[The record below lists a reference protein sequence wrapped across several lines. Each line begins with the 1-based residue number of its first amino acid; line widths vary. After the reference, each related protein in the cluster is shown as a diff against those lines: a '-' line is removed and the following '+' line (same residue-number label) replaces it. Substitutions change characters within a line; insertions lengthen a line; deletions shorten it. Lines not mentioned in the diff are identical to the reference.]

1 MKKIMLLFIS
11 VITVIITMFAVAD
24 VAFADTDHVKKTDI
38 EWPVGNGNSRI
49 YFDTET
55 GTITGCSRYVQK
67 VEIPEEING
76 KRVKKIGRDAFFN
89 CIRLEEIV
97 IPNSIESIGDCAF
110 GNCALTEITIP
121 ESVKEIGHN
130 PFTIC
135 KNLESINVSPDN
147 VYYRSISG
155 VLYDRDV
162 TTVIRCPQK
171 TNTIKIPNSVTS
183 IGDEAFSDCEAL
195 EKVKMSN
202 AITSI
207 GTFAF
212 ARCAALNE
220 IIIPSGMRH
229 IARAAFVDCS
239 LVEITIP
246 RSVNFIGEIAFE
258 GCEKLEKITV
268 SPQNEYYAS
277 IQGVLYDKSVTSLI
291 RCPQKTKQVSIPY
304 GVTDIDRHAF
314 SGCTALSKI
323 PIPSS
328 VKTIGSWAFKGCEA
342 LSEITI
348 PDSVKEIGRDPF
360 MRCKNLKSI
369 NVSPDNEYY
378 RSISGVLYDKDVA
391 TVIRC
396 PQKTKQVNIPNNITK
411 LEDYAF
417 TGCTLLSEISIPN
430 SVESIG
436 THTFEECSSIK
447 RIKIPPNVRSLEGNV
462 FMDCT
467 ALTAII
473 IPPKVRY
480 IQQKGMVFAGCSYL
494 TYIIG
499 EKNSYAEIYAKRY
512 GYTFKTTN
520 EYLLSQISKK
530 QYGIFVYDSE
540 GQPIPNASVT
550 FGENAPVLTDEN
562 GLALCPKQT
571 FGIPKLVVSC
581 EGYITYTNSGEN
593 YQKNKDRYDIVVLS
607 KDDEVGLK
615 LNSAVYYNTSD
626 EVKYTVDVLKY
637 TKKLTLTSDDDIT
650 NIFTEYQG
658 DVKFRLECEA
668 VDKNAVV
675 RYELWQNNKKMA
687 ESKDGKFTLT
697 AKPFSSG
704 KPIQV
709 KTFNA
714 KGRSASKTINLVIT
728 KTEPVKH
735 TFEFGSKLKFKIG
748 DSVPILGGQEID
760 IDLKKNIPI
769 EFKISE
775 DSVYAGFN
783 ISNFKD
789 KDINEIRKEMWAVKG
804 LGQLDIS
811 KSNVSKFKNA
821 FEKLAKSETKGKFKA
836 NLIGYAEGKWTT
848 KKGRL
853 QEVKLT
859 AYLAVKLDA
868 SVSTS
873 WDWIFIVVP
882 MTVQVDLGMEAV
894 LAAEAEITF
903 PEFSSSA
910 DLTATLKPY
919 LEIYLGAGVGKLI
932 SAGGYA
938 KGEIE
943 SEFVILGRNEPSG
956 IKSVDATIEAGV
968 KAYLGF
974 REWEYCFASKTYNLY
989 TRTNSPQMLM
999 MHAPEDGAFE
1009 MDMYNAANY
1018 SLQDVSYLEDESEWL
1033 GLYKPMM
1040 LRAARNGQEG
1050 IQIYDLVTTTY
1061 ENAQPSVASNQEK
1074 MVMAY
1079 LRGDKSRSVYNM
1091 TQVMYSVYEAQT
1103 GTWKEPKALDE
1114 MDITGDYAPRLYSD
1128 GTDIYLVYQD
1138 CNTTFDEESGAD
1150 MGNFAKAQVI
1160 KIARFDNDTE
1170 TFVDITSL
1178 SEESLENDCYNTDAV
1193 FGLVE
1198 GTPTVAWI
1206 SNPDP
1211 SDVFRQNN
1219 TNAIQCSKFE
1229 NGRWQKAET
1238 LVSNEGCIT
1247 EVAVGDDGIAYVMD
1261 TDNQLNTADDRV
1273 LKLVQ
1278 DNGVVSVAEGKV
1290 YGLSYTQL
1298 PGSENKKLTW
1308 MSKDGLKKYEG
1319 EALNIADNLTV
1330 ASGYQV
1336 IDNDI
1341 YYVMSEGNQA
1351 NLYKRVYDANTQTW
1365 ADPVQLTESERYVEA
1380 LTVTKF
1386 GDDVFA
1392 TLLNTDLTT
1401 EGEAVNRNCNLG
1413 WTKLNEVTDLA
1424 IISAEYES
1432 EQVKPGAEL
1441 PIQIKIKNNGTTK
1454 IEKVNVTIKDTDGT
1468 AAYSNVQDVLLA
1480 SGEEGFVEAQITMP
1494 ETIAQTNYTVTV
1506 TTEKADKNFADN
1518 EATFTVGYTDLSVGY
1533 EQAQIGD
1540 KQFLYMTVTNES
1552 YVPSGGKLEVKYG
1565 EEVTFE
1571 TEIEELI
1578 NGESTTVA
1586 VGLSDIM
1593 LSNGSSGTISVNVTA
1608 DKEETS
1614 LYNNQELVYM
1624 DMDYQISYFANIK
1637 NNEEAFY
1644 EAVKVYDEALAVTE
1658 ACPTRKGYRL
1668 IGWST
1673 DRKASEPEYRIGDS
1687 ITTNQA
1693 LTLYGVWEENTGK
1706 SGILY
1711 GDVDENFK
1719 IDATDVLWIERYLA
1733 AWEPYAGL
1741 NKETADLNEDGM
1753 IDLKDVTILERYLAK
1768 WKGYGVLPLAI

>member
-24 VAFADTDHVKKTDI
+24 VAFANTSQVKNSDINWTDGVT
-38 EWPVGNGNSRI
+38 GGAI
-49 YFDTET
+49 YFDART
-55 GTITGCSRYVQK
+55 GTITGCDSK
-67 VEIPEEING
+67 VENAKIPESING
-76 KRVKKIGRDAFFN
+76 TKVTKIGRYAFFRCASLTEITLPDTVTCIEYGAFEKCTSLGKITIPNSVTKMEELVFDN
-89 CIRLEEIV
+89 CTLLAEATIPDGVKDLGTFTFYGCTSLRKIKIPRSVESIGSDVFHGCTSLEEIEIPNSVISIGNSAFYECTSLEEIV
-97 IPNSIESIGDCAF
+97 IPNSVTSIGMWAF
-110 GNCALTEITIP
+110 EKCTSLEEIT
-121 ESVKEIGHN
+121 
-130 PFTIC
+130 
-135 KNLESINVSPDN
+135 
-147 VYYRSISG
+147 
-155 VLYDRDV
+155 
-162 TTVIRCPQK
+162 
-171 TNTIKIPNSVTS
+171 IPNSVTS
-183 IGDEAFSDCEAL
+183 IGVSAFSKCEQL
-195 EKVKMSN
+195 QKINVDSGN
-202 AITSI
+202 
-207 GTFAF
+207 
-212 ARCAALNE
+212 LNYKSVDGVVYDKSVVELIFWPNGKTE
-220 IIIPSGMRH
+220 IIIPDSVTS
-229 IARAAFVDCS
+229 IATAAFIGCTS
-239 LVEITIP
+239 LREITIP
-246 RSVNFIGEIAFE
+246 NSVTSIGERAFE
-258 GCEKLEKITV
+258 NCTSLEKITI
-268 SPQNEYYAS
+268 PN
-277 IQGVLYDKSVTSLI
+277 SVTSI
-291 RCPQKTKQVSIPY
+291 GER
-304 GVTDIDRHAF
+304 AF
-314 SGCTALSKI
+314 YGCTSL
-323 PIPSS
+323 
-328 VKTIGSWAFKGCEA
+328 E
-342 LSEITI
+342 EITI
-348 PDSVKEIGRDPF
+348 PNSVTLINHVAFYGCTSLKEI
-360 MRCKNLKSI
+360 I
-369 NVSPDNEYY
+369 
-378 RSISGVLYDKDVA
+378 
-391 TVIRC
+391 
-396 PQKTKQVNIPNNITK
+396 
-411 LEDYAF
+411 
-417 TGCTLLSEISIPN
+417 IPN
-430 SVESIG
+430 SVTSIG
-436 THTFEECSSIK
+436 SSAFGK
-447 RIKIPPNVRSLEGNV
+447 CDSL
-462 FMDCT
+462 
-467 ALTAII
+467 
-473 IPPKVRY
+473 R
-480 IQQKGMVFAGCSYL
+480 
-494 TYIIG
+494 YIIG
-499 EKNSYAEIYAKRY
+499 YKSSYAEEYAKTH
-512 GYTFKTTN
+512 GYTFKTIGDH
-520 EYLLSQISKK
+520 LSAIVEKK

-550 FGENAPVLTDEN
+550 FGDNAPVLTDEN

-1091 TQVMYSVYEAQT
+1091 TQVMYSVYDAQT

-1454 IEKVNVTIKDTDGT
+1454 IEKVNVTITDTDGT
-1468 AAYSNVQDVLLA
+1468 AVYSNAQDVLLA
-1480 SGEEGFVEAQITMP
+1480 SGEEGFIEAQLTMP

-1518 EATFTVGYTDLSVGY
+1518 ETTFTVGYTDLSVDY

-1552 YVPSGGKLEVKYG
+1552 YVPSGGKLEVKCG

-1673 DRKASEPEYRIGDS
+1673 DKKASEPEYRIGDS
-1687 ITTNQA
+1687 IVTNQT

>member
-1 MKKIMLLFIS
+1 MKKIMLLIIS
-11 VITVIITMFAVAD
+11 VTTVIITMLAVAD
-24 VAFADTDHVKKTDI
+24 AAFADTTYVEDTNIKWTDG
-38 EWPVGNGNSRI
+38 VTGGAI
-49 YFDTET
+49 YFDAET
-55 GTITGCSRYVQK
+55 GTITGCTDQVTQINLSSEIKGVK
-67 VEIPEEING
+67 VVSLG
-76 KRVKKIGRDAFFN
+76 KR
-89 CIRLEEIV
+89 
-97 IPNSIESIGDCAF
+97 
-110 GNCALTEITIP
+110 
-121 ESVKEIGHN
+121 
-130 PFTIC
+130 
-135 KNLESINVSPDN
+135 
-147 VYYRSISG
+147 
-155 VLYDRDV
+155 
-162 TTVIRCPQK
+162 
-171 TNTIKIPNSVTS
+171 
-183 IGDEAFSDCEAL
+183 
-195 EKVKMSN
+195 
-202 AITSI
+202 
-207 GTFAF
+207 AF
-212 ARCAALNE
+212 A
-220 IIIPSGMRH
+220 
-229 IARAAFVDCS
+229 DCG
-239 LVEITIP
+239 
-246 RSVNFIGEIAFE
+246 R
-258 GCEKLEKITV
+258 LEKITIPNTIDKIEKDAFIQCERMKEIFV
-268 SPQNEYYAS
+268 DEGNKSYRS
-277 IQGVLYDKSVTSLI
+277 IEGVLYDKATRSLI
-291 RCPQKTKQVSIPY
+291 CCPNA
-304 GVTDIDRHAF
+304 R
-314 SGCTALSKI
+314 
-323 PIPSS
+323 
-328 VKTIGSWAFKGCEA
+328 E
-342 LSEITI
+342 EINI
-348 PDSVKEIGRDPF
+348 PDSVTIIGENAFAGCKHLEEIRLP
-360 MRCKNLKSI
+360 
-369 NVSPDNEYY
+369 
-378 RSISGVLYDKDVA
+378 
-391 TVIRC
+391 
-396 PQKTKQVNIPNNITK
+396 
-411 LEDYAF
+411 
-417 TGCTLLSEISIPN
+417 
-430 SVESIG
+430 ESIKSLG
-436 THTFEECSSIK
+436 IAAFKQCESLKAID
-447 RIKIPPNVRSLEGNV
+447 IPPNVTDIKAGTFQGCISLEQISLQGEIKHIYSAA
-462 FMDCT
+462 FAECK
-467 ALTAII
+467 ALTQIK
-473 IPPKVRY
+473 IPDSAEEIGPSAFYSCSSIRY
-480 IQQKGMVFAGCSYL
+480 IDLPEGMKMISPGTFAECSNLEIIKISKSVKSIWNGAFNGCDSLQLIISEKGA
-494 TYIIG
+494 
-499 EKNSYAEIYAKRY
+499 YAEQYAKEN
-512 GYTFKTTN
+512 GYAFKTIN
-520 EYLLSQISKK
+520 EYFSSQVPKN

-540 GQPIPNASVT
+540 GNPVQGAKVT
-550 FGENAPVLTDEN
+550 FGENSPLLTDGS
-562 GLALCPKQT
+562 GLALFDGLTKETPLIKVTCD
-571 FGIPKLVVSC
+571 
-581 EGYITYTNSGEN
+581 GYMPWS
-593 YQKNKDRYDIVVLS
+593 NKDLDYTKSSNRYDIVRLNRAEDSGLAMEKVLYNS
-607 KDDEVGLK
+607 GKKDLLK
-615 LNSAVYYNTSD
+615 NTQ
-626 EVKYTVDVLKY
+626 KI
-637 TKKLTLTSDDDIT
+637 TLPANDQKMNET
-650 NIFTEYQG
+650 IFTLECYAK
-658 DVKFRLECEA
+658 DVKK
-668 VDKNAVV
+668 VNK
-675 RYELWQNNKKMA
+675 YEIWQNNKKIAVAQPNA
-687 ESKDGKFTLT
+687 EGGGVFSGMKSVNFKKGKGCAIIAYDTRGNRCVT
-697 AKPFSSG
+697 P
-704 KPIQV
+704 
-709 KTFNA
+709 
-714 KGRSASKTINLVIT
+714 INLVFEKSTVPEKIELNFESD
-728 KTEPVKH
+728 KG
-735 TFEFGSKLKFKIG
+735 TFEVTLSKNMPIVGGSKIKLDKLPAKFPIRVKIKDDTVYFTYNILPEANLLQEATELSEIQENRLAEWNDAIRTENG
-748 DSVPILGGQEID
+748 EKIREILGGNAT
-760 IDLKKNIPI
+760 LKTK
-769 EFKISE
+769 
-775 DSVYAGFN
+775 DSFTMRTAIYGTA
-783 ISNFKD
+783 KL
-789 KDINEIRKEMWAVKG
+789 KE
-804 LGQLDIS
+804 L
-811 KSNVSKFKNA
+811 
-821 FEKLAKSETKGKFKA
+821 EKLDSIEVGMYVLVEGKFGVGVDFIA
-836 NLIGYAEGKWTT
+836 
-848 KKGRL
+848 
-853 QEVKLT
+853 
-859 AYLAVKLDA
+859 
-868 SVSTS
+868 
-873 WDWIFIVVP
+873 IVVP
-882 MTVQVDLGMEAV
+882 CTVQLDFKASAKANAKMKMDFAKNSFTGELALTTGLG
-894 LAAEAEITF
+894 I
-903 PEFSSSA
+903 
-910 DLTATLKPY
+910 
-919 LEIYLGAGVGKLI
+919 EIYGGIGEGKIFSAGVYG
-932 SAGGYA
+932 SA
-938 KGEIE
+938 KGEMEIIVLSNME
-943 SEFVILGRNEPSG
+943 ASG
-956 IKSVDATIEAGV
+956 IKRVDATLQAGV
-968 KAYLGF
+968 KAYVAYQEF
-974 REWEYCFASKTYNLY
+974 EHAFYNKTYNIY

-999 MHAPEDGAFE
+999 MHASETGAFE

-1033 GLYKPMM
+1033 GLYRPMM

-1050 IQIYDLVTTTY
+1050 IQIYDLITTTY

-1079 LRGDKSRSVYNM
+1079 LRGDTSRSVYNM
-1091 TQVMYSVYEAQT
+1091 TQVMYSVYDAQT

-1206 SNPDP
+1206 SNPNL

-1229 NGRWQKAET
+1229 NGQWQKAET

-1261 TDNQLNTADDRV
+1261 IDNQLNTTDDRV

-1278 DNGVVSVAEGKV
+1278 NNGVVSVAEGKV

-1298 PGSENKKLTW
+1298 PGSENEKLTW
-1308 MSKDGLKKYEG
+1308 MSKEGLKKYEG

-1351 NLYKRVYDANTQTW
+1351 NLYKRVYDVNTQTW
-1365 ADPVQLTESERYVEA
+1365 AEPVQLTESERYVEA
-1380 LTVTKF
+1380 LTITKF

-1392 TLLNTDLTT
+1392 TLLNTGLTT
-1401 EGEAVNRNCNLG
+1401 EGEAVNRNCNLA

-1518 EATFTVGYTDLSVGY
+1518 EATFTVGYTDLSAGY

-1540 KQFLYMTVTNES
+1540 KQFLYMTVTNGS

>member
-1 MKKIMLLFIS
+1 
-11 VITVIITMFAVAD
+11 MFAVAD
-24 VAFADTDHVKKTDI
+24 VAFADTTLVKNTDI

-76 KRVKKIGRDAFFN
+76 KRVKKIGRTAFFN
-89 CIRLEEIV
+89 CYLLEEII
-97 IPNSIESIGDCAF
+97 IPNSIETIGDSAF
-110 GNCALTEITIP
+110 GNCASLTEITIP
-121 ESVKEIGHN
+121 ESVKEIESD
-130 PFTIC
+130 PFPIC
-135 KNLESINVSPDN
+135 KNLKSINVSPDN
-147 VYYRSISG
+147 KYYRSISG
-155 VLYDRDV
+155 VLYDGDV

-171 TNTIKIPNSVTS
+171 ANIIKIPNSVTS
-183 IGDEAFSDCEAL
+183 IGDKAFYECRAL

-202 AITSI
+202 AITNI
-207 GTFAF
+207 GTYAF
-212 ARCAALNE
+212 AGCVALNE

-229 IARAAFVDCS
+229 IDQAAFLDCS

-246 RSVNFIGEIAFE
+246 RSVDFIGDIAFR
-258 GCEKLEKITV
+258 GCKKLEKITV
-268 SPQNEYYAS
+268 SPQNEHYAS

-291 RCPQKTKQVSIPY
+291 RCPQKKKQISIPN
-304 GVTDIDRHAF
+304 GVTDIENDAF
-314 SGCTALSKI
+314 SDCTALSKI
-323 PIPSS
+323 TIPNS
-328 VKTIGSWAFKGCEA
+328 VTTIGDGAFDSCVT

-348 PDSVKEIGRDPF
+348 PDSVKEIGYYPF
-360 MRCKNLKSI
+360 SRCRNLESI

-378 RSISGVLYDKDVA
+378 RSIGGILYDKDVA

-396 PQKTKQVNIPNNITK
+396 PQKTKKVNIPNTIAK
-411 LEDYAF
+411 LENSAF
-417 TGCTLLSEISIPN
+417 EGCTLLSDISIPC

-436 THTFEECSSIK
+436 SRAFEGCTSIK
-447 RIKIPPNVRSLEGNV
+447 KIKIPPNVTSLEGNV

-473 IPPKVRY
+473 IPPKVDY
-480 IQQKGMVFAGCSYL
+480 IRAGSVFLGCTSL
-494 TYIIG
+494 SYIIG
-499 EKNSYAEIYAKRY
+499 EKGSYAEYYAKEHRY
-512 GYTFKTTN
+512 IFKTTK
-520 EYLLSQISKK
+520 EYLSSQINKK

-540 GQPIPNASVT
+540 GQPIPNASVI

-607 KDDEVGLK
+607 KDDEAGLK

-637 TKKLTLTSDDDIT
+637 TKKLTLTLDDDIT

-687 ESKDGKFTLT
+687 ESKDGKFTLM

-748 DSVPILGGQEID
+748 DSIPILGGQEVD
-760 IDLKKNIPI
+760 IDLNKNIPI

-775 DSVYAGFN
+775 DSIYLGFN
-783 ISNFKD
+783 IKNFD
-789 KDINEIRKEMWAVKG
+789 KKSEEEIKKEKEAIKELSKLEFSKANARKFEDA
-804 LGQLDIS
+804 
-811 KSNVSKFKNA
+811 FK
-821 FEKLAKSETKGKFKA
+821 KLAKSETKGKFDV
-836 NLIGYAEGKWTT
+836 NLIGYAEGKW
-848 KKGRL
+848 KMKEGRF
-853 QEVKLT
+853 QEVKLK
-859 AYLAVKLDA
+859 AYLAVKVDA
-868 SVSTS
+868 SVSTG
-873 WDWIFIVVP
+873 WNWVVVVVP
-882 MTVQVDLGMEAV
+882 ITVQIDLGMEVV
-894 LAAEAEITF
+894 LATEAEITF

-943 SEFVILGRNEPSG
+943 SEIVILGCNEASG
-956 IKSVDATIEAGV
+956 IKSVDATIEAGI

-974 REWEYCFASKTYNLY
+974 KEWEYRLASKTYNLY
-989 TRTNSPQMLM
+989 TRKNSPQMLT
-999 MHAPEDGAFE
+999 MHASEDGTFE
-1009 MDMYNAANY
+1009 MDMYNEANY

-1033 GLYKPMM
+1033 GLYRPMM
-1040 LRAARNGQEG
+1040 LRASRNGEEG
-1050 IQIYDLVTTTY
+1050 IQIYDLITTTY

-1079 LRGDKSRSVYNM
+1079 LRGDTSRSVYNM
-1091 TQVMYSVYEAQT
+1091 TQVMYSVYDVQT
-1103 GTWKEPKALDE
+1103 ETWKEPRTLDE
-1114 MDITGDYAPRLYSD
+1114 TDITGDYAPRLYSD

-1138 CNTTFDEESGAD
+1138 CNTAFDDESGAD

-1160 KIARFDNDTE
+1160 KIAKFDNDTE
-1170 TFVDITSL
+1170 VFVDITSL
-1178 SEESLENDCYNTDAV
+1178 SEGSMEYDCYNTDAV
-1193 FGLVE
+1193 FGIIE
-1198 GTPTVAWI
+1198 ETPTVAWI
-1206 SNPDP
+1206 SNPDT

-1229 NGRWQKAET
+1229 NGQWQKAET

-1247 EVAVGDDGIAYVMD
+1247 EVAVGDDGIAYVVD
-1261 TDNQLNTADDRV
+1261 TDNQLNTVDDRV

-1308 MSKDGLKKYEG
+1308 MSEDGLKKYEG

-1351 NLYKRVYDANTQTW
+1351 NLYKRVYDVNTQTW
-1365 ADPVQLTESERYVEA
+1365 AEPVQLTESERYVEA
-1380 LTVTKF
+1380 LTITKF
-1386 GDDVFA
+1386 GNDVYA

-1401 EGEAVNRNCNLG
+1401 EGEAVNRNCNLA

-1454 IEKVNVTIKDTDGT
+1454 IEKVNVTITDTDGT
-1468 AAYSNVQDVLLA
+1468 AVYSNAQDVLLA
-1480 SGEEGFVEAQITMP
+1480 SGEEGFIEAQIAMP
-1494 ETIAQTNYTVTV
+1494 ETILQTNYTVAV
-1506 TTEKADKNFADN
+1506 TTENADKNFADN
-1518 EATFTVGYTDLSVGY
+1518 ETTFTVGYTDLSVDY

-1540 KQFLYMTVTNES
+1540 KQLLYMTVTNES
-1552 YVPSGGKLEVKYG
+1552 YMPSGGKLEVKCG
-1565 EEVTFE
+1565 ETVTFE
-1571 TEIEELI
+1571 TEIEELT

-1593 LSNGSSGTISVNVTA
+1593 LSNGSSGIISVNVTA

-1624 DMDYQISYFANIK
+1624 NMDYQISYFANIK

-1673 DRKASEPEYRIGDS
+1673 DKKASEPEYHIGDS
-1687 ITTNQA
+1687 IVTNQI

-1741 NKETADLNEDGM
+1741 NKETADLNGDGM

-1768 WKGYGVLPLAI
+1768 WKGYDTLPLAI